1 VSAATP
7 FSPWPATSCVSLADP
22 RDDRYRG
29 DSPTLASWGSAGP
42 RCGTSALHLAVWV

>member
-29 DSPTLASWGSAGP
+29 DAPTLASWDLRAHGVEP
-42 RCGTSALHLAVWV
+42 QLCT